1 MTFDK
6 TAKRGYRRISADRES
21 RSRTGGPARTAA
33 SAPLGMAL
41 VVLVGCG
48 SLFAQQP
55 APAPVA
61 PTTPAAPAPVAQA
74 QAPTTAPTASATVA
88 APAAAPVPDPNE
100 NWLTGSL
107 DLGYRWVTGVGG
119 SFDTYRSIVDL
130 GSGPKLLGADFTIVD
145 PKHRLFDRLDVRA
158 YDWGDD
164 PYSSVHVDLKKA
176 KLYEFSAD
184 YRNIAYYNNLP
195 SFADPLLGTTGTV
208 LNEQSLDTR
217 QRFSNFQLELLPW
230 SRIVPYLAYERDAS
244 SGTGV
249 ATFVSDGDEFPVVNL
264 VRNSTSNYRGGVRV
278 EFSRLHLVLEEGG
291 TTYTDNDQLN
301 QNTGSVNGGNFTTPL
316 LGQTLDLTG
325 LSETYGIRGHSIY
338 SKGLLTANV
347 TSWLDISG
355 HFLFSQPDSTVNF
368 LESSAGNQV
377 VLNQVLFYMGEQTL
391 ISAESKL
398 PHTSAGLGG
407 EIRPFRRLRILPS
420 WMTDRIHSSGAS
432 ASQQNLVTTTGPVAL
447 DNLLSSALATN
458 YNQAEITAVFDL
470 TSKITIRA
478 GYRYVWGDATD
489 VIFPISEL
497 AGFEQGKIRRNV
509 ALAGVVWRPLKTLTI
524 NGDFEDGVSGSTYF
538 QTSLYDYQKARIRG
552 RYQAS
557 KSLSISASASVLNN
571 RNPASANNTGINYAF
586 LARQESVSFFYMPAG
601 GKFWDIQGGYTRSTL
616 KSDIGYLDPE
626 FLIPVTSLY
635 RDNSHTATAMFDA
648 NIPVYGGVKAKL
660 SFGGSLFI
668 SSGSN
673 PTKFYQPV
681 GKLTVPFRKE
691 AGWGTSWVTEWRYY
705 GFDEAF
711 YLYQGFR
718 AQMVT
723 TGFRFTR

>member
-1 MTFDK
+1 MTFRE
-6 TAKRGYRRISADRES
+6 TAQRGYRRMLEMTVPDTEVNENAIADKGSSVIPLHANAAIAACPRFALHWRGFS
-21 RSRTGGPARTAA
+21 RVSSPPGT
-33 SAPLGMAL
+33 SMAFM
-41 VVLVGCG
+41 VLVACG
-48 SLFAQQP
+48 SLVAQQP

-61 PTTPAAPAPVAQA
+61 STTVAAPVAAPAP
-74 QAPTTAPTASATVA
+74 
-88 APAAAPVPDPNE
+88 DE

-195 SFADPLLGTTGTV
+195 SFADPLLGTSGTV

-244 SGTGV
+244 SGTGI
-249 ATFVSDGDEFPVVNL
+249 ATFVSGGDEFPVVNL

-291 TTYTDNDQLN
+291 TTYTDNEQLS
-301 QNTGSVNGGNFTTPL
+301 QTAGSVNAGNFTTPL
-316 LGQTLDLTG
+316 LGQTLDLTS

-347 TSWLDISG
+347 TSWLDVSG

-368 LESSAGNQV
+368 QALSTGNQL

-420 WMTDRIHSSGAS
+420 WMTDRMHSSGGS
-432 ASQQNLVTTTGPVAL
+432 ASQQNLSTTTGPVAL
-447 DNLLSSALATN
+447 DTLLSSALATN
-458 YNQAEITAVFDL
+458 YNQAEISAMFDL
-470 TSKITIRA
+470 TSKITIRG

-489 VIFPISEL
+489 VIFPVSEL

-509 ALAGVVWRPLKTLTI
+509 ALAGVVWRPLKRLTI
-524 NGDFEDGVSGSTYF
+524 NGDFEDGSSGSTYF
-538 QTSLYDYQKARIRG
+538 QTSLYDYQKVRVRG

-557 KSLSISASASVLNN
+557 KNLSISASASVLNN
-571 RNPASANNTGINYAF
+571 RNPASANKT
-586 LARQESVSFFYMPAG
+586 
-601 GKFWDIQGGYTRSTL
+601 
-616 KSDIGYLDPE
+616 
-626 FLIPVTSLY
+626 
-635 RDNSHTATAMFDA
+635 
-648 NIPVYGGVKAKL
+648 
-660 SFGGSLFI
+660 
-668 SSGSN
+668 
-673 PTKFYQPV
+673 
-681 GKLTVPFRKE
+681 
-691 AGWGTSWVTEWRYY
+691 
-705 GFDEAF
+705 
-711 YLYQGFR
+711 
-718 AQMVT
+718 
-723 TGFRFTR
+723 